1 MLEVAPGIR
10 EVAVFEE
17 ICRWHPELAP
27 GVRRTLERR
36 VGRWRAFNGPN
47 RDMMLRQEHPPGR
60 MSAPAFL
67 PDRPIGRVRELLP
80 WQWCGS
86 RRQAA

>member
-1 MLEVAPGIR
+1 VA
-10 EVAVFEE
+10 
-17 ICRWHPELAP
+17 
-27 GVRRTLERR
+27 
-36 VGRWRAFNGPN
+36 AFNGPN
-47 RDMMLRQEHPPGR
+47 RDMIFRQEHPLGR